1 MNEMP
6 TANIS
11 FSLIFLVPLHSG
23 YIFLKKRQK
32 EKQKNNLEL
41 ELFTKGII
49 SATKIYNCLSSIRIW
64 RCFGGEWIHVCAWLN
79 KNTEMFWGR
88 MDTGVCV
95 AESPRCSPETTQH
108 SPIGYTPIQ
117 NK

>member
-11 FSLIFLVPLHSG
+11 FSLILLVPLHSG

-49 SATKIYNCLSSIRIW
+49 STTTIYNCHD
-64 RCFGGEWIHVCAWLN
+64 FH
-79 KNTEMFWGR
+79 KNMETFWGR

-95 AESPRCSPETTQH
+95 AESPRC
-108 SPIGYTPIQ
+108 
-117 NK
+117 